1 MGKNVVREDVV
12 KISYEVDDKGLDSLS
27 KKLDTLGSG
36 AAESVSKA
44 DSQLSKLGKE
54 AQSVSQQVDGAGKKA
69 KESLGGVAPAAQKA
83 AEGLSS
89 AAPAAQK
96 VKDGLNG
103 IAPASQKAA
112 GGVKS
117 LTSDVQTLSSKCESV
132 SKHLQSFSKGVNGL
146 GTKMTLGVT
155 TPILGAAAAAINVG
169 NDFEAEM
176 SRVKAI
182 SGATGNQFQ
191 KLSQQAMDLGA
202 KTAFSSSEAANGM
215 ENLASAG
222 FSTSEIMEAMPGMLD
237 LAASSGE
244 DLANSADIAAST
256 LRGFGLAANQAGHVA
271 DVLAKNAAD
280 TNAAVADT
288 GLAMKY
294 IAPVAQSAGWSLES
308 VTAAI
313 GLMSNAGIKGEQA
326 GTTLRGALTNLMNP
340 SDVAA
345 KSMKSVGFSAYD
357 AQGKMKPLSQI
368 VGELSSKTANLSNK
382 QRDQVIA
389 TIMGTES
396 LSGMQ
401 VLLKDGKGNL
411 DQMTESLK
419 NSNGAADEMARTM
432 QDNTKS
438 SIEQMTGSL
447 ETAGITVQKALAP
460 SIRDAADK
468 VTELANAFGELD
480 SESQKNILKTVG
492 VVAAIGP
499 VLKAISTPI
508 SGISKIVGA
517 IGKSAAK
524 KSAAKAIADTAAA
537 AAPAAKKVGLLSKAG
552 SALSGVFAAIPL
564 PAKIAL
570 GVGTAAAVGI
580 GLAIKH
586 AHDEAV
592 KADLAK
598 RFGDVTLSAKE
609 CEDAAKQL
617 ASTPWTVKLNGVS
630 EAKSQIDGFK
640 DSVKTAMEE
649 MRKTEWKVNMGLKL
663 SDDDKTS
670 FQQSADNLAE
680 NSLKYLEQKHYT
692 ANLAIDA
699 IMMPGTTDYSKL
711 TTLTDGFYSSQQ
723 SQIQK
728 MGDNLKTAVSDAL
741 KDGVV
746 SVDESG
752 GIQALQTSIQGIVDK
767 ASNEEYTAKLKALSV
782 TASAG
787 GLTADSFQNF
797 TKEMGNQTT
806 DALSKADDSLKVVI
820 SELDMQ
826 LADGAITKNDYNNL
840 VKSAQS
846 SLNQRKADLQMK
858 NYDITLEPLKSKYKD
873 ELSSANNALDSGLST
888 DFLGGIIPGSSIVK
902 SAYSGISSEAR
913 DGLKKMVESAKPQT
927 DEMEKTKQAW
937 IDEGR
942 VPPTAFMQSMQKTY
956 ELQAASGD
964 ITHQFD
970 LLAGKINSSSATR
983 KVYESMAKAGEE
995 IPKELSDALKN
1006 EYGLVY
1012 EAGKGLI
1019 QKVKPE
1025 PTQLDSVKKMLKE
1038 TGFEIPDTLA
1048 KAIND
1053 KGTDVAYQ
1061 VKDLLGTLQ
1070 EGYSLDSNQIVS
1082 LYTDLGMSIP
1092 KALADG
1098 LAKQEPS
1105 VQREVT
1111 KILSDLEGGKH
1122 IDQTNVETFFKGM
1135 NKDIPDAISKQLG
1148 GIKDSS
1154 VQKSLMTSFSNML
1167 GGQKLEKSQV
1177 QSLFKGMNLGGFSGL
1192 AQGISKVDANAQ
1204 MQVVKELTAMEQG
1217 VKLKSEDLQTLFSSL
1232 SAKVPKSFS
1241 DMIARIK
1248 NATDQQTAV
1257 DLFGKLYTN
1266 AQLGAEELK
1275 SLTKYAGISMSDGL
1289 ILGIATKSPAAQQA
1303 AVSLF
1308 QSVQNGT
1315 QASSSQIKSLT
1326 SSVGL
1331 SFSDGFISSLAEQK
1345 PNVQNQAMQ
1354 LLTTVGTAADKERP
1368 AMIAKLAKVG
1378 GEPVKKMLAS
1388 MKMDITSDNELI
1400 YASGNKAGQMVAAM
1414 DEKTAN
1420 AVLKA
1425 PGIDKI
1431 LNSDKRAKEALTL
1444 MNGKT
1449 GTSTLKGPTMGPIQ
1463 GAITA
1468 AVNSINEVQ
1477 GYLRE
1482 HPLTQSLTVQG
1493 HVVYDNPLVSGKAG
1507 PLYNP
1512 TGAFIASPKAAGG
1525 LVQQHQLYQVAE
1537 SNKREMIIPL
1547 QTHRERAIGLWKQ
1560 TGQALGA
1567 DRSSGSKTSYAAPH
1581 TSYTPK
1587 YSTSNNRNYDD
1598 HSTYAPQFIASFGGN
1613 TPSNRDL
1620 ERAVKKWIAES
1631 MQDAMDSRN
1640 RRNPAEIAV

>member
-1 MGKNVVREDVV
+1 VGKNVVREDVV

-27 KKLDTLGSG
+27 KKLDKLGSG

-155 TPILGAAAAAINVG
+155 TTILGATAAAINVG

-699 IMMPGTTDYSKL
+699 IMMPGTADYSKL

-723 SQIQK
+723 TQIQK

-752 GIQALQTSIQGIVDK
+752 GIQALQTSIQGMVDK
-767 ASNEEYTAKLKALSV
+767 ASNDEYTAKLKALTV
-782 TASAG
+782 TAGAG
-787 GLTADSFQNF
+787 GLTADSFKALTEQIG
-797 TKEMGNQTT
+797 KQTT

-826 LADGAITKNDYNNL
+826 LADGAITKSDYDNL

-1048 KAIND
+1048 KSINE

-1098 LAKQEPS
+1098 IAKKDPATQKAL
-1105 VQREVT
+1105 VQMLT
-1111 KILSDLEGGKH
+1111 SLESGGKLSQSQ
-1122 IDQTNVETFFKGM
+1122 IETFFDGFGK
-1135 NKDIPDAISKQLG
+1135 NLPDAISEQVSKA
-1148 GIKDSS
+1148 KPD
-1154 VQKSLMTSFSNML
+1154 VQKSLITSMESL
-1167 GGQKLEKSQV
+1167 YSGTALTKSQV
-1177 QSLFKGMNLGGFSGL
+1177 QKMLPELSLSGFTGL
-1192 AQGISKVDANAQ
+1192 SQAISKVSSGSQMEVTKQLVSMANGA
-1204 MQVVKELTAMEQG
+1204 
-1217 VKLKSEDLQTLFSSL
+1217 KLGEKDIQSVFTNLN
-1232 SAKVPKSFS
+1232 ANVPKN
-1241 DMIARIK
+1241 IASLVANMSSSADKIS
-1248 NATDQQTAV
+1248 AV
-1257 DLFGKLYTN
+1257 NLFGKLYTN
-1266 AQLGAEELK
+1266 AQLGADELR
-1275 SLTKYAGISMSDGL
+1275 SAMKYDGITIPDGL
-1289 ILGIATKSPAAQQA
+1289 VSGLATKTPAVQQA
-1303 AVSLF
+1303 AISLF
-1308 QSVQNGT
+1308 QSVQSGA
-1315 QASSSQIKSLT
+1315 QASASQIKSLT

-1331 SFSDGFISSLAEQK
+1331 SFSDGFVSSLAQQK

-1354 LLTTVGTAADKERP
+1354 LISTVGSAADSQRP
-1368 AMIAKLAKVG
+1368 ALIATLAKVG
-1378 GEPVKKMLAS
+1378 GEPVQKMLAS
-1388 MKMDITSDNELI
+1388 MNMKLSSDGTLVSTAGGKANQVIKTMDAKTASAILQSPKLADILNAAEKAAKANSDMQSYLSANPLHQTVSVEYKPTSTEVID
-1400 YASGNKAGQMVAAM
+1400 GNKYSVTQ
-1414 DEKTAN
+1414 E
-1420 AVLKA
+1420 
-1425 PGIDKI
+1425 
-1431 LNSDKRAKEALTL
+1431 E
-1444 MNGKT
+1444 NGHTIVKYR
-1449 GTSTLKGPTMGPIQ
+1449 G
-1463 GAITA
+1463 
-1468 AVNSINEVQ
+1468 
-1477 GYLRE
+1477 
-1482 HPLTQSLTVQG
+1482 
-1493 HVVYDNPLVSGKAG
+1493 
-1507 PLYNP
+1507 
-1512 TGAFIASPKAAGG
+1512 PKAAGG
-1525 LVQQHQLYQVAE
+1525 IVQTNGFYQVAE
-1537 SNKREMIIPL
+1537 ENKREMIIPL
-1547 QTHRERAIGLWKQ
+1547 QTHRERAIGLWEQ
-1560 TGQALGA
+1560 TGQALGV

-1631 MQDAMDSRN
+1631 MQDAMNSRN
-1640 RRNPAEIAV
+1640 RRNPADIAV

>member
-27 KKLDTLGSG
+27 KKLDKLGNG
-36 AAESVSKA
+36 TAESVSKA

-83 AEGLSS
+83 TEGLNG

-155 TPILGAAAAAINVG
+155 TPILGAATAAINVG

-191 KLSQQAMDLGA
+191 ELSQQAMDLGA
-202 KTAFSSSEAANGM
+202 KTAFSSSEAADGM

-345 KSMKSVGFSAYD
+345 KSMRSVGFSAYD

-401 VLLKDGKGNL
+401 VLLKDGKGSL

-480 SESQKNILKTVG
+480 SESQKNILRTVG

-570 GVGTAAAVGI
+570 GVGAAAAVGI

-640 DSVKTAMEE
+640 DSVKTAVEE

-699 IMMPGTTDYSKL
+699 IMMPGTADYSKL

-752 GIQALQTSIQGIVDK
+752 GIQALQTSIQGMVDK
-767 ASNEEYTAKLKALSV
+767 ASNEEYTAKLKALTV
-782 TASAG
+782 TAGAG
-787 GLTADSFQNF
+787 GLTADSFKALTEQIG
-797 TKEMGNQTT
+797 KQTT

-826 LADGAITKNDYNNL
+826 LADGAITKNDYDNL

-858 NYDITLEPLKSKYKD
+858 NYSITMEPLGDKYKS
-873 ELSSANNALDSGLST
+873 ELADFAKKSNADVSNALNYLGEDGYST
-888 DFLGGIIPGSSIVK
+888 DAFS
-902 SAYSGISSEAR
+902 SGISNIDQLTGSLANASIKDSSIR
-913 DGLKKMVESAKPQT
+913 DGLKKSLDAAKPQT
-927 DEMEKTKQAW
+927 DALETTKQAW
-937 IDEGR
+937 IDAGKI
-942 VPPTAFMQSMQKTY
+942 PPTAFMQGLQSTFQK
-956 ELQAASGD
+956 EIASGD
-964 ITHQFD
+964 MTHKWDYIAGQVSSND
-970 LLAGKINSSSATR
+970 TLKKSISEEVKQGKQLPTELAN
-983 KVYESMAKAGEE
+983 
-995 IPKELSDALKN
+995 ALKS

-1019 QKVKPE
+1019 KQITPE

-1048 KAIND
+1048 KSINE

-1070 EGYSLDSNQIVS
+1070 EGYSLDSNQIIS

-1098 LAKQEPS
+1098 IAKKGPATQKAL
-1105 VQREVT
+1105 VQMLT
-1111 KILSDLEGGKH
+1111 SLESGGKLSQSQ
-1122 IDQTNVETFFKGM
+1122 IETFFDGFGK
-1135 NKDIPDAISKQLG
+1135 NLPDAISEQVSKA
-1148 GIKDSS
+1148 KPD
-1154 VQKSLMTSFSNML
+1154 VQKSLITSMESL
-1167 GGQKLEKSQV
+1167 YSGTALTKSQV
-1177 QSLFKGMNLGGFSGL
+1177 QKMLPELSLSGFTGL
-1192 AQGISKVDANAQ
+1192 SQAISKVSSGSQMEVTKQLVSMANGA
-1204 MQVVKELTAMEQG
+1204 
-1217 VKLKSEDLQTLFSSL
+1217 KLGEKDIQSVFTNLN
-1232 SAKVPKSFS
+1232 ANVPKN
-1241 DMIARIK
+1241 IASLVANMSSSADKIS
-1248 NATDQQTAV
+1248 AV
-1257 DLFGKLYTN
+1257 NLFGKLYTN
-1266 AQLGAEELK
+1266 AQLGADELR
-1275 SLTKYAGISMSDGL
+1275 SAMKYDGITIPDGL
-1289 ILGIATKSPAAQQA
+1289 VSGLATKTPAVQQA
-1303 AVSLF
+1303 AISLF
-1308 QSVQNGT
+1308 QSVQSGA
-1315 QASSSQIKSLT
+1315 QASASQIKSLT

-1331 SFSDGFISSLAEQK
+1331 SFSDGFVSSLAQQK

-1354 LLTTVGTAADKERP
+1354 LISTVGSAADSQRP
-1368 AMIAKLAKVG
+1368 ALIATLAKVG
-1378 GEPVKKMLAS
+1378 GEPVQKMLAS
-1388 MKMDITSDNELI
+1388 MNMKLSSDGTLVSTAGGKANQVIKTMDAKTASAILQSPKLADILNAAEKAAKANSDMQSYLSANPLHQTVSVEYKPTSTEVID
-1400 YASGNKAGQMVAAM
+1400 GNKYSVTQ
-1414 DEKTAN
+1414 E
-1420 AVLKA
+1420 
-1425 PGIDKI
+1425 
-1431 LNSDKRAKEALTL
+1431 E
-1444 MNGKT
+1444 NGHTIVKYR
-1449 GTSTLKGPTMGPIQ
+1449 G
-1463 GAITA
+1463 
-1468 AVNSINEVQ
+1468 
-1477 GYLRE
+1477 
-1482 HPLTQSLTVQG
+1482 
-1493 HVVYDNPLVSGKAG
+1493 
-1507 PLYNP
+1507 
-1512 TGAFIASPKAAGG
+1512 PKAAGG
-1525 LVQQHQLYQVAE
+1525 IVQTNGFYQVAE
-1537 SNKREMIIPL
+1537 ENKREMIIPL
-1547 QTHRERAIGLWKQ
+1547 QTHRERAIGLWEQ
-1560 TGQALGA
+1560 TGQALGV

>member
-1 MGKNVVREDVV
+1 MVKNVVREDVV

-27 KKLDTLGSG
+27 KKLDKLGSG

-155 TPILGAAAAAINVG
+155 TPILGATAAAINVG

-699 IMMPGTTDYSKL
+699 IMMPGTADYSKL

-723 SQIQK
+723 TQIQK

-752 GIQALQTSIQGIVDK
+752 GIQALQTSIQGMVDK
-767 ASNEEYTAKLKALSV
+767 ASNDEYTAKLKALTV
-782 TASAG
+782 TAGAG
-787 GLTADSFQNF
+787 GLTADSFKALTEQIG
-797 TKEMGNQTT
+797 KQTT

-826 LADGAITKNDYNNL
+826 LADGAITKSDYDNL

-1048 KAIND
+1048 KSINE

-1098 LAKQEPS
+1098 IAKKDPATQKAL
-1105 VQREVT
+1105 VQMLT
-1111 KILSDLEGGKH
+1111 SLESGGKLSQSQ
-1122 IDQTNVETFFKGM
+1122 IETFFDGFGK
-1135 NKDIPDAISKQLG
+1135 NLPDAISEQVSKA
-1148 GIKDSS
+1148 KPD
-1154 VQKSLMTSFSNML
+1154 VQKSLITSMESL
-1167 GGQKLEKSQV
+1167 YSGTALTKSQV
-1177 QSLFKGMNLGGFSGL
+1177 QKMLPELSLSGFTGL
-1192 AQGISKVDANAQ
+1192 SQAISKVSSGSQMEVTKQLVSMANGA
-1204 MQVVKELTAMEQG
+1204 
-1217 VKLKSEDLQTLFSSL
+1217 KLGEKDIQSVFTNLN
-1232 SAKVPKSFS
+1232 ANVPKN
-1241 DMIARIK
+1241 IASLVANMSSSADKIS
-1248 NATDQQTAV
+1248 AV
-1257 DLFGKLYTN
+1257 NLFGKLYTN
-1266 AQLGAEELK
+1266 AQLGADELR
-1275 SLTKYAGISMSDGL
+1275 SAMKYDGITIPDGL
-1289 ILGIATKSPAAQQA
+1289 VSGLATKTPAVQQA
-1303 AVSLF
+1303 AISLF
-1308 QSVQNGT
+1308 QSVQSGA
-1315 QASSSQIKSLT
+1315 QASASQIKSLT

-1331 SFSDGFISSLAEQK
+1331 SFSDGFVSSLAQQK

-1354 LLTTVGTAADKERP
+1354 LISTVGSAADSQRP
-1368 AMIAKLAKVG
+1368 ALIATLAKVG
-1378 GEPVKKMLAS
+1378 GEPVQKMLAS
-1388 MKMDITSDNELI
+1388 MNMKLSSDGTLVSTAGGKANQVIKTMDAKTASAILQSPKLADILNAAEKAAKANSDMQSYLSANPLHQTVSVEYKPTSTEVID
-1400 YASGNKAGQMVAAM
+1400 GNKYSVTQ
-1414 DEKTAN
+1414 E
-1420 AVLKA
+1420 
-1425 PGIDKI
+1425 
-1431 LNSDKRAKEALTL
+1431 E
-1444 MNGKT
+1444 NGHTIVKYR
-1449 GTSTLKGPTMGPIQ
+1449 G
-1463 GAITA
+1463 
-1468 AVNSINEVQ
+1468 
-1477 GYLRE
+1477 
-1482 HPLTQSLTVQG
+1482 
-1493 HVVYDNPLVSGKAG
+1493 
-1507 PLYNP
+1507 
-1512 TGAFIASPKAAGG
+1512 PKAAGG
-1525 LVQQHQLYQVAE
+1525 IVQTNGFYQVAE
-1537 SNKREMIIPL
+1537 ENKREMIIPL
-1547 QTHRERAIGLWKQ
+1547 QTHRERAIGLWEQ
-1560 TGQALGA
+1560 TGQALGV

-1631 MQDAMDSRN
+1631 MQDAMNSRN
-1640 RRNPAEIAV
+1640 RRNPADIAV

>member
-12 KISYEVDDKGLDSLS
+12 KISYEVDEKGLDSLS
-27 KKLDTLGSG
+27 KKLDKLGNG
-36 AAESVSKA
+36 TKESVSKA
-44 DSQLSKLGKE
+44 DSQFVKLGNE
-54 AQSVSQQVDGAGKKA
+54 AQSVSQKVDGASKKA
-69 KESLGGVAPAAQKA
+69 QD
-83 AEGLSS
+83 GLS
-89 AAPAAQK
+89 
-96 VKDGLNG
+96 G
-103 IAPASQKAA
+103 IAPAAQKAA

-117 LTSDVQTLSSKCESV
+117 LSSNVQTLSSKCESV
-132 SKHLQSFSKGVNGL
+132 SKHLQSLAKGISGL
-146 GTKMTLGVT
+146 GTKLTVGVT
-155 TPILGAAAAAINVG
+155 TPIIGAATGAVKMATDAATSYAKVQTIADSTKLSYDQLTKGVKKASNATGIAVT
-169 NDFEAEM
+169 DFNEALYE
-176 SRVKAI
+176 SLSAGVDTGKAI
-182 SGATGNQFQ
+182 GFTNDMAKLAKGGFTSLDSAVDVVTSTLNAYGMSADQATAVSDKLITTQNIGKTTVDLLSSSLGMVIPTAKAFGVNLDTVCAGMADLTKNGIQTAEATTYMNAMFNELGKSGTVADKVLRKATGDGFTQ
-191 KLSQQAMDLGA
+191 LLGKGKSVTDVLAILQNTA
-202 KTAFSSSEAANGM
+202 KKSGKSLADMFGTAEGGKAALTIMKDGGTEFNGIVKSM
-215 ENLASAG
+215 
-222 FSTSEIMEAMPGMLD
+222 
-237 LAASSGE
+237 
-244 DLANSADIAAST
+244 ANSAGSAQAAFEKMDST
-256 LRGFGLAANQAGHVA
+256 
-271 DVLAKNAAD
+271 
-280 TNAAVADT
+280 
-288 GLAMKY
+288 
-294 IAPVAQSAGWSLES
+294 P
-308 VTAAI
+308 
-313 GLMSNAGIKGEQA
+313 
-326 GTTLRGALTNLMNP
+326 
-340 SDVAA
+340 AA
-345 KSMKSVGFSAYD
+345 KFNK
-357 AQGKMKPLSQI
+357 
-368 VGELSSKTANLSNK
+368 ELNK
-382 QRDQVIA
+382 
-389 TIMGTES
+389 
-396 LSGMQ
+396 
-401 VLLKDGKGNL
+401 
-411 DQMTESLK
+411 LK
-419 NSNGAADEMARTM
+419 NVGIETGTKLLPYVTKAVDWLDKLLDKVNQLSTSQQDMIMKVAGGAA
-432 QDNTKS
+432 
-438 SIEQMTGSL
+438 L
-447 ETAGITVQKALAP
+447 
-460 SIRDAADK
+460 
-468 VTELANAFGELD
+468 
-480 SESQKNILKTVG
+480 VG
-492 VVAAIGP
+492 PA
-499 VLKAISTPI
+499 LKAISTPI

-570 GVGTAAAVGI
+570 GVGAAAAVGI

-640 DSVKTAMEE
+640 ESVQSAAEE
-649 MRKTEWKVNMGLKL
+649 MHKTEWKVNMGLKL

-699 IMMPGTTDYSKL
+699 IMMPGTADYSKL

-1048 KAIND
+1048 KSINE

-1098 LAKQEPS
+1098 IAKKDPATQKAL
-1105 VQREVT
+1105 VQMLT
-1111 KILSDLEGGKH
+1111 SLESGGKLSQSQ
-1122 IDQTNVETFFKGM
+1122 IETFFDGFGK
-1135 NKDIPDAISKQLG
+1135 NLPDAISEQVSKA
-1148 GIKDSS
+1148 KPD
-1154 VQKSLMTSFSNML
+1154 VQKSLITSMESL
-1167 GGQKLEKSQV
+1167 YSGTALTKSQV
-1177 QSLFKGMNLGGFSGL
+1177 QKMLPELSLSGFTGL
-1192 AQGISKVDANAQ
+1192 SQAISKVSSGSQMEVTKQLVSMANGA
-1204 MQVVKELTAMEQG
+1204 
-1217 VKLKSEDLQTLFSSL
+1217 KLGEKDIQSVFTNLN
-1232 SAKVPKSFS
+1232 ANVPKN
-1241 DMIARIK
+1241 IASLVANMSSSADKIS
-1248 NATDQQTAV
+1248 AV
-1257 DLFGKLYTN
+1257 NLFGKLYTN
-1266 AQLGAEELK
+1266 AQLGADELR
-1275 SLTKYAGISMSDGL
+1275 SAMKYDGITIPDGL
-1289 ILGIATKSPAAQQA
+1289 VSGLATKTPAVQQA
-1303 AVSLF
+1303 AISLF
-1308 QSVQNGT
+1308 QSVQSGA
-1315 QASSSQIKSLT
+1315 QASASQIKSLT

-1331 SFSDGFISSLAEQK
+1331 SFSDGFVSSLAQQK

-1354 LLTTVGTAADKERP
+1354 LISTVGSAADSQRP
-1368 AMIAKLAKVG
+1368 ALIATLAKVG
-1378 GEPVKKMLAS
+1378 GEPVQKMLAS
-1388 MKMDITSDNELI
+1388 MNMKLSSDGTLVSTAGGKANQVIKTMDAKTASAILQSPKLADILNAAEKAAKANSDMQSYLSANPLHQTVSVEYKPTSTEVID
-1400 YASGNKAGQMVAAM
+1400 GNKYSVTQ
-1414 DEKTAN
+1414 E
-1420 AVLKA
+1420 
-1425 PGIDKI
+1425 
-1431 LNSDKRAKEALTL
+1431 E
-1444 MNGKT
+1444 NGHTIVKYR
-1449 GTSTLKGPTMGPIQ
+1449 G
-1463 GAITA
+1463 
-1468 AVNSINEVQ
+1468 
-1477 GYLRE
+1477 
-1482 HPLTQSLTVQG
+1482 
-1493 HVVYDNPLVSGKAG
+1493 
-1507 PLYNP
+1507 
-1512 TGAFIASPKAAGG
+1512 PKAAGG
-1525 LVQQHQLYQVAE
+1525 IVQTNGFYQVAE
-1537 SNKREMIIPL
+1537 ENKREMIIPL
-1547 QTHRERAIGLWKQ
+1547 QTHRERAIGLWEQ
-1560 TGQALGA
+1560 TGQALGV

-1631 MQDAMDSRN
+1631 MQDAMNSRN
-1640 RRNPAEIAV
+1640 RRNPADIAV

>member
-27 KKLDTLGSG
+27 KKLDKLGNG
-36 AAESVSKA
+36 TAESVSKA

-83 AEGLSS
+83 AEGLNG

-155 TPILGAAAAAINVG
+155 TPILGAATAAINVG

-191 KLSQQAMDLGA
+191 ELSQQAMDLGA
-202 KTAFSSSEAANGM
+202 KTAFSSSEAADGM

-570 GVGTAAAVGI
+570 GVGTVAAVGI

-640 DSVKTAMEE
+640 ESVQSAAEE
-649 MRKTEWKVNMGLKL
+649 MHKTEWKVNMGLKL
-663 SDDDKTS
+663 SDDDKSS
-670 FQQSADNLAE
+670 FQSSADSLAQ
-680 NSLKYLEQKHYT
+680 NALKYLEQKHYT

-723 SQIQK
+723 TQIQK
-728 MGDNLKTAVSDAL
+728 MGDNLKAAVSDAL

-752 GIQALQTSIQGIVDK
+752 GIQALQTSIQGMVDK
-767 ASNEEYTAKLKALSV
+767 ASNEEYTAKLKALTV
-782 TASAG
+782 TAGAG
-787 GLTADSFQNF
+787 GLTADSFKTLTEQIG
-797 TKEMGNQTT
+797 KQTT

-826 LADGAITKNDYNNL
+826 LADGAITKSDYDNL

-888 DFLGGIIPGSSIVK
+888 DFLGGIISGSSIVK

-995 IPKELSDALKN
+995 IPKELSDALKS

-1048 KAIND
+1048 KSINE

-1098 LAKQEPS
+1098 IAKKDPATQKAL
-1105 VQREVT
+1105 VQMLT
-1111 KILSDLEGGKH
+1111 SLESGGKLSQSQ
-1122 IDQTNVETFFKGM
+1122 IETFFDGFGK
-1135 NKDIPDAISKQLG
+1135 NLPDAISEQVSKA
-1148 GIKDSS
+1148 KPD
-1154 VQKSLMTSFSNML
+1154 VQKSLITSMESL
-1167 GGQKLEKSQV
+1167 YSGTALTKSQV
-1177 QSLFKGMNLGGFSGL
+1177 QKMLPELSLSGFTGL
-1192 AQGISKVDANAQ
+1192 SQAISKVSPGSQMEVTKQLVSMANGA
-1204 MQVVKELTAMEQG
+1204 
-1217 VKLKSEDLQTLFSSL
+1217 KLGEKDIQSVFTNLN
-1232 SAKVPKSFS
+1232 ANVPKN
-1241 DMIARIK
+1241 IASLVANMGSSADKIS
-1248 NATDQQTAV
+1248 AV
-1257 DLFGKLYTN
+1257 NLFGKLYTN
-1266 AQLGAEELK
+1266 AQLGADELR
-1275 SLTKYAGISMSDGL
+1275 SAMKYDGITIPDGL
-1289 ILGIATKSPAAQQA
+1289 VSGIASKSPAAQQA

-1308 QSVQNGT
+1308 QSVQSGT
-1315 QASSSQIKSLT
+1315 QASTSQIKSLT

-1331 SFSDGFISSLAEQK
+1331 SFSDGFISSLAQQK

-1354 LLTTVGTAADKERP
+1354 LISTVGSAADSQRP
-1368 AMIAKLAKVG
+1368 ALIATLAKVG
-1378 GEPVKKMLAS
+1378 GEPVQKMLAS
-1388 MKMDITSDNELI
+1388 MNMKLSSDGTLISTAGGKANQVIKTMDARTASAILQSPKLADILNAAEKAAKANSDMQSYLSANPLHQTVSVEYKPTSTEVID
-1400 YASGNKAGQMVAAM
+1400 GNKYSVTQ
-1414 DEKTAN
+1414 E
-1420 AVLKA
+1420 
-1425 PGIDKI
+1425 
-1431 LNSDKRAKEALTL
+1431 E
-1444 MNGKT
+1444 NGHTIVKYR
-1449 GTSTLKGPTMGPIQ
+1449 G
-1463 GAITA
+1463 
-1468 AVNSINEVQ
+1468 
-1477 GYLRE
+1477 
-1482 HPLTQSLTVQG
+1482 
-1493 HVVYDNPLVSGKAG
+1493 
-1507 PLYNP
+1507 
-1512 TGAFIASPKAAGG
+1512 PKAAGG
-1525 LVQQHQLYQVAE
+1525 IVQTHGFYQVAE
-1537 SNKREMIIPL
+1537 ENKREMIIPL

-1560 TGQALGA
+1560 TGQVLGVN
-1567 DRSSGSKTSYAAPH
+1567 RSSGSKTSYAAPH

-1587 YSTSNNRNYDD
+1587 YSTSSNHSYDD

-1620 ERAVKKWIAES
+1620 ERVVKKWIAES
-1631 MQDAMDSRN
+1631 MQNAMDSRN